1 MSELDDVETFCLS
14 YDDLDAAT
22 EAASVRLP
30 SGASESDRVAHVR
43 RLCEA
48 TAELGYALNTYSHR
62 VLVQSRRP
70 RPDDEL
76 LAETI
81 VLRDALMSFG
91 NEVRDLAETYRQ
103 IVRVGLGL
111 ERVDQ

>member
-1 MSELDDVETFCLS
+1 MSGLDDVETFSMS

-30 SGASESDRVAHVR
+30 FGPTESERVAHVR

-48 TAELGYALNTYSHR
+48 TAELGYALDTYSHR
-62 VLVQSRRP
+62 VLVQFRRP
-70 RPDDEL
+70 KPDDEL
-76 LAETI
+76 LAET
-81 VLRDALMSFG
+81 VALRDALTAFG
-91 NEVRDLAETYRQ
+91 DEVHDLAETYRR
-103 IVRVGLGL
+103 IVRTGLGL

>member
-1 MSELDDVETFCLS
+1 MSGFDDVETFSMS

-30 SGASESDRVAHVR
+30 PGAAESDRVAHVR

-48 TAELGYALNTYSHR
+48 MAELGYALNTYSHR

-76 LAETI
+76 LAET
-81 VLRDALMSFG
+81 VALRDALTSFG
-91 NEVRDLAETYRQ
+91 AEVRDLAETYRR
-103 IVRVGLGL
+103 IMRVGLGL

>member
-1 MSELDDVETFCLS
+1 
-14 YDDLDAAT
+14 
-22 EAASVRLP
+22 
-30 SGASESDRVAHVR
+30 VR

-70 RPDDEL
+70 KPDDEL
-76 LAETI
+76 LAET
-81 VLRDALMSFG
+81 VALRDALIGFG
-91 NEVRDLAETYRQ
+91 SEVHDLAETYRQ
-103 IVRVGLGL
+103 IVRAGFGL

>member
-1 MSELDDVETFCLS
+1 MSGLDDVETFSMS

-30 SGASESDRVAHVR
+30 AGAAESDRVAHVR

-70 RPDDEL
+70 KPDDEL
-76 LAETI
+76 LAET
-81 VLRDALMSFG
+81 VALRDALISFG
-91 NEVRDLAETYRQ
+91 SEIHDLAETYRR
-103 IVRVGLGL
+103 IMRVGLGL
-111 ERVDQ
+111 EEVDR